1 MYGCPKG
8 GRGCKTKS
16 VGFFFFTWVNNN
28 SELGIGR
35 KVLGF
40 SFSRFVETKAKC
52 LRIKIM
58 NDATKSC
65 IKYYYVKNEAHDL
78 STLIVLGGG
87 WGGGQ

>member
-1 MYGCPKG
+1 MRSVLCEHLCMNKKGVYGCPKG

-58 NDATKSC
+58 ND
-65 IKYYYVKNEAHDL
+65 
-78 STLIVLGGG
+78 
-87 WGGGQ
+87 GQ